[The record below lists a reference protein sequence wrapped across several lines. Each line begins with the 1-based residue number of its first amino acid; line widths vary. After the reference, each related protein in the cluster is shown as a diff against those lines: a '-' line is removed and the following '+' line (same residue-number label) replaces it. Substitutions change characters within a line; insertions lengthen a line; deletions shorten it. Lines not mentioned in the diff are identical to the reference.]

1 MPLSGLTL
9 TNGASVFLALYRP
22 LVRLLLLLPSLL
34 WHLPLLLAPR
44 KLPLLLPVDRR
55 QFLLRTPVLLLLQTS
70 CQLLICLRPVVHGC
84 AFAGE

>member
-1 MPLSGLTL
+1 MQAHSRLCSENGKKNNNKRGHSFVPLSRLTL

-44 KLPLLLPVDRR
+44 
-55 QFLLRTPVLLLLQTS
+55 
-70 CQLLICLRPVVHGC
+70 
-84 AFAGE
+84 